1 MKVTW
6 IISLG
11 LLLGAVSETQA
22 QEKDPDPV
30 AVVEVQRYQ
39 DYENLES
46 ITSTELS
53 PDGKFVYAASFNAD
67 TATVWRRDAKTG
79 KVEHVQTFKDPETD
93 GLLAL
98 RMSPN
103 GKYLAGASIKNMVTL
118 YSRDETTGKLALLH
132 AIRASENGA
141 GPFHFP
147 IEVRFSNDSRFVYAA
162 CSGTLEVFRIEDDR
176 LVGVQSETAND
187 RVSGLRDV
195 DVSPD
200 GTFLYTTGGHTLVV
214 FTRDTETGTVTPTSD
229 MVSSTDDLAA
239 LEGVNS
245 ICCSPD
251 NRHVYLCSGRFVDHS
266 AVIAL
271 ERKSNGSLEV
281 IQTWMNPMSGGL
293 FSADVNVQTIPSE
306 VFSGGNE
313 IEVSPDGAEVWA
325 LGTES
330 DTVVRF
336 RRDPETGLL
345 KFLGH
350 HLVAG
355 QEPAIGPAGICF
367 SKDGRFAYVADEKEA
382 SLVVLERKLS
392 GEE

>member
-1 MKVTW
+1 MKRTW
-6 IISLG
+6 IVGWCLCLG
-11 LLLGAVSETQA
+11 IVSEIPA
-22 QEKDPDPV
+22 QESPDLI
-30 AVVEVQRYQ
+30 AVEEVQRYQ

-67 TATVWRRDAKTG
+67 TATVWRRDAETG
-79 KVEHVQTFKDPETD
+79 TVEHVQTFADPETD

-98 RMSPN
+98 RVSPD

-118 YSRDETTGKLALLH
+118 YSRDETSGELALLH

-147 IEVRFSNDSRFVYAA
+147 IEVRFSKDSRFVYAA
-162 CSGTLEVFRIEDDR
+162 CSGSLEVFRIEGDQ

-195 DVSPD
+195 DVSPN
-200 GTFLYTTGGHTLVV
+200 GKFLYTTGGHTLVV
-214 FTRDTETGTVTPTSD
+214 FSRTPETGTVTHTSD
-229 MVSSTDDLAA
+229 LVSSIDNLAA
-239 LEGVNS
+239 LKGVNS
-245 ICCSPD
+245 ISCSPD
-251 NRHVYLCSGRFVDHS
+251 NRHVYICSGRFVEDS

-271 ERKSNGSLEV
+271 ERKSNGSLKV
-281 IQTWMNPMSGGL
+281 IQTWLNPMSTDGT
-293 FSADVNVQTIPSE
+293 SADINVQTIPAE
-306 VFSGGNE
+306 VLSGGNE
-313 IEVSPDGAEVWA
+313 IEVSPDGKEVWA

-336 RRDPETGLL
+336 SRDPESGRLE
-345 KFLGH
+345 FLSD
-350 HLVAG
+350 HLIAG
-355 QEPAIGPAGICF
+355 PEPAIGPAGICF

-382 SLVVLERKLS
+382 SLVVLERKRRN
-392 GEE
+392 EK